1 MQMKNRSLKTQISVA
16 ALCACAGLAI
26 AQPANNACSSAVVIA
41 APASVNGTNVAA
53 TTDGPAAGACGGSAN
68 DVWYR
73 YTHPAGGV
81 AQSLTIDTCSASN
94 YDTVI
99 RVFTGACGGLT
110 QTQCNDDACALAS
123 SVTQN
128 VTPGTTYYISVS
140 GFNGATGTFTLST
153 TLSAPPV
160 SSVGPDVIVGD
171 LIDLGSYGAVGGI
184 SAFSIGTTSCN
195 IGDANILWVANNN
208 QHPVIG
214 QNYYRIENNRM
225 EMIGMSW
232 LKHGFTALTQNLCGT
247 CSGQGG
253 AVLGVGCS
261 DPYTASLNGSQ
272 SNLGPRSHINAT
284 TGFYPYPFTS
294 PGAGYMVPPSA
305 AATIGRRLQVLTT
318 DMGHANAVYIGETQ
332 YVTADDATFVDT
344 QPGPFQ
350 NTRHNGIN
358 NVSYRRINP
367 AGTSFTIGSTTYST
381 VRMQPAIKAWQALD
395 PSVVVNSYD
404 VLENTNT
411 VCRYWVGAKVV
422 DNGNGTWTYNYII
435 MNVNSDRSG
444 AGFSVPLSN
453 VTVTSPFSR
462 LPVYHSGEAVTM
474 NAAWVNT
481 VGSTEVSWSTPQT
494 FAQNA
499 NSSALRWSTSATFAF
514 TANTPPTTGTATMN
528 LFKPGTAGPIAMT
541 NLPVPSAGAPDCAAD
556 FNNDGSVDFFDYLDF
571 VDAFSANDPSA
582 DFNGDSSIDFFDYLD
597 FVDAFSIGCP

>member
-1 MQMKNRSLKTQISVA
+1 MQTLKSMSKTQISVA
-16 ALCACAGLAI
+16 ALMACAGAAI

-53 TTDGPAAGACGGSAN
+53 TTDGPAGGCGGSAN

-73 YTHPAGGV
+73 YTHPVGSPT
-81 AQSLTIDTCSASN
+81 QTLTVDTCTAAS

-99 RVFTGACGGLT
+99 RVFTGTCGGLT
-110 QTQCNDDACALAS
+110 QTQCNDDSCGLAS
-123 SVTQN
+123 SVAQS
-128 VTPGTTYYISVS
+128 VTAGTTYYISVS
-140 GFNGATGTFTLST
+140 GFNGATGTFTVATS
-153 TLSAPPV
+153 LSAPPPP
-160 SSVGPDVIVGD
+160 SNTGPDVIVGD

-284 TGFYPYPFTS
+284 TGFYPYPFTT
-294 PGAGYMVPPSA
+294 PGGSYMVPPA
-305 AATIGRRLQVLTT
+305 TPATIGRRLQVLTT
-318 DMGHANAVYIGETQ
+318 DMNHAGGAVYVGETQ
-332 YVTADDATFVDT
+332 YVTADDASFVDL

-350 NTRHNGIN
+350 NKAHNGIN
-358 NVSYRRINP
+358 NVSYRRMNA
-367 AGTSFTIGSTTYST
+367 AGTAFTAAT
-381 VRMQPAIKAWQALD
+381 VRMQPALHAWQAID
-395 PSVVVNSYD
+395 PTVVVNSYD
-404 VLENTNT
+404 IIEGTNT

-422 DNGNGTWTYNYII
+422 NNGNGTWTYNYII
-435 MNVNSDRSG
+435 LNVNSDRSG
-444 AGFSVPLSN
+444 ASFSVPLSN
-453 VTVTSPFSR
+453 VNVTAPYSR
-462 LPVYHSGEAVTM
+462 IPVYHSGEVAAM

-481 VGSTEVSWSTPQT
+481 IGASSVSWATPQT
-494 FAQNA
+494 FAQNV
-499 NSSALRWSTSATFAF
+499 NSSALRWSTSSTFAF
-514 TANTPPTTGTATMN
+514 TADTAPTTGTATLG

-541 NLPVPSAGAPDCAAD
+541 NLPVPSAGSVPCPAD
-556 FNNDGSVDFFDYLDF
+556 FNGDTAVDFFDYLDF

-582 DFNGDSSIDFFDYLD
+582 DFNADTVIDFFDYLD
-597 FVDAFSIGCP
+597 FVDAFSTGC